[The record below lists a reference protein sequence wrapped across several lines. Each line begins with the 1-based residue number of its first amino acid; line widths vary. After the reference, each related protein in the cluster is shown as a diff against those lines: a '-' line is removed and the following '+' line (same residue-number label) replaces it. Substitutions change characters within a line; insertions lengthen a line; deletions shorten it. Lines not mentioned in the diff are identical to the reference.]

1 MTITIPLPTYLRT
14 YPHARLV
21 HFVWYQKGRVRTWQQ
36 HQQLDLYK
44 WISVAQ
50 FPFIVWDWRRKAI
63 KVFSFQL
70 KLDSAEIDPNE
81 NIHRQTGIFVCKP
94 SYSYCWHAFLHIIL
108 FKSISFNRNTTF
120 MASTTHHPGKAVIFS
135 NWDCIDSD
143 FFLAGGWKSQD
154 IWAITGGE
162 VRIGQTYFCI
172 WNIFPPQPAP
182 QIFVQFQMSLI

>member
-1 MTITIPLPTYLRT
+1 MTITIPLPTNIST
-14 YPHARLV
+14 Y
-21 HFVWYQKGRVRTWQQ
+21 
-36 HQQLDLYK
+36 
-44 WISVAQ
+44 ISASSTCALCMISKRQ
-50 FPFIVWDWRRKAI
+50 SQNLATTSTIKSLQGDQCCSIPFIVWDWRGKAI
-63 KVFSFQL
+63 KVFLSSWSLIPL
-70 KLDSAEIDPNE
+70 KLIRMKTYK
-81 NIHRQTGIFVCKP
+81 RQTGIFFCKP
-94 SYSYCWHAFLHIIL
+94 SSSYCWHAFLHIIL

-182 QIFVQFQMSLI
+182 QIFVHF